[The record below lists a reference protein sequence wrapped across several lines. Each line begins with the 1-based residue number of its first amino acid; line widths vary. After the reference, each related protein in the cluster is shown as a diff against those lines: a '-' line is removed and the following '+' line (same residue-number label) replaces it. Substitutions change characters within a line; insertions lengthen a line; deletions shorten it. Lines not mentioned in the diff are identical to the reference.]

1 MESWLSPIFPNI
13 RFSLSVIGGARGRLA
28 LTATEAIALDTSRNL
43 MAAKRGAAMFALV
56 ASSIRLIVY
65 APPLLKVMRGLSPM
79 SAAFVVSLD
88 RVGVRRR

>member
-1 MESWLSPIFPNI
+1 
-13 RFSLSVIGGARGRLA
+13 
-28 LTATEAIALDTSRNL
+28 
-43 MAAKRGAAMFALV
+43 MFALV

-88 RVGVRRR
+88 RVGVRRRQRGRRNRETLHPAFGVCSSCSAWRADPAEDQHAK